1 LLGGEFHPLTIPI
14 YYEMNDFE
22 NGNWMI
28 HNDGMKTK
36 YKLLVKDSGHY
47 AEDSLTKLI
56 WTVFKHR
63 CHHFLKREGW
73 RD

>member
-1 LLGGEFHPLTIPI
+1 MIKPTLFTFFYIMTKYLH
-14 YYEMNDFE
+14 
-22 NGNWMI
+22 GNWMI